1 MKTGNPTSPGSQ
13 KPALTIIVEEW
24 MTPIV
29 GIVMLIIGLVIGFIV
44 RPFFTG
50 VEAVVPQPSRTGQ
63 QVQQEPGN
71 LFLQNATRDP
81 MGMMD
86 NSAQLARHWL
96 GNPAAPIRMVEF
108 ADYQ

>member
-1 MKTGNPTSPGSQ
+1 MKTGKPTSPGSQ

-29 GIVMLIIGLVIGFIV
+29 GIGMLIIGLVIGFIV
-44 RPFFTG
+44 RPAFTG
-50 VEAVVPQPSRTGQ
+50 VEAAAAQPSRTG
-63 QVQQEPGN
+63 QQEPGN
-71 LFLQNATRDP
+71 LFLQNANRDP
-81 MGMMD
+81 KGMMD
-86 NSAQLARHWL
+86 KSVQLVRHWI